1 MALTFDQLRHTG
13 LIRTDNLIDGRWSA
27 GADGARYAVTDPAT
41 GSIIAQVADSS
52 AADARAGVGNA
63 QVEQRSHQVDH
74 HDDDHGG

>member
-52 AADARAGVGNA
+52 AADARAA
-63 QVEQRSHQVDH
+63 RCRRACP
-74 HDDDHGG
+74 

>member
-52 AADARAGVGNA
+52 AMCAQPMLSSNALRMAPMRPGNT
-63 QVEQRSHQVDH
+63 
-74 HDDDHGG
+74 